1 MSKKKIGSAA
11 AKSAYVGAA
20 FLMATSAIGPGFLN
34 NTAIF
39 TQRLGASF
47 GFVIL
52 LSMFIDIGAQYNIWR
67 IVTGSGKPAQDL
79 ANDRLYGSGHLLAG
93 MISFGGWV
101 FNIGNLA
108 GCGLGLQILTGLPA
122 TYGAA
127 ISGIIAYFI
136 LSNKQ
141 AGVQIDRFSK
151 ILGLLMIILTVYVA
165 IASHPPMKD
174 VMLQTLWPDKTD
186 WQAVVV
192 LVGGTV
198 GGYISFAGAH
208 RLLEAGLTGERHQQ
222 EVSRSAIRGIVLTT
236 FMRFILFL
244 AAFGVVAGGVSL
256 DLGNP
261 AASVFRSAAGSFGYY
276 FFGIVLWSAG
286 ITSVVGATYTS
297 VSFWQT
303 LSVQIHKHRQFVLI
317 VFMISSWLVLTLMG
331 NPSRLLVIAGAV
343 NGIILPVAL
352 AILLISF
359 SKKQWGNSKL
369 RLALYAIGWLVVI
382 LMTILSADTIRT
394 AWKTFF
400 SE

>member
-1 MSKKKIGSAA
+1 
-11 AKSAYVGAA
+11 
-20 FLMATSAIGPGFLN
+20 
-34 NTAIF
+34 
-39 TQRLGASF
+39 
-47 GFVIL
+47 
-52 LSMFIDIGAQYNIWR
+52 
-67 IVTGSGKPAQDL
+67 
-79 ANDRLYGSGHLLAG
+79 
-93 MISFGGWV
+93 
-101 FNIGNLA
+101 
-108 GCGLGLQILTGLPA
+108 
-122 TYGAA
+122 
-127 ISGIIAYFI
+127 
-136 LSNKQ
+136 
-141 AGVQIDRFSK
+141 
-151 ILGLLMIILTVYVA
+151 
-165 IASHPPMKD
+165 
-174 VMLQTLWPDKTD
+174 MLQTLCPDKTD

-236 FMRFILFL
+236 LMRFILFL

-303 LSVQIHKHRQFVLI
+303 LSVQINKHRQFVLI

-382 LMTILSADTIRT
+382 LMTFLSADTIRT